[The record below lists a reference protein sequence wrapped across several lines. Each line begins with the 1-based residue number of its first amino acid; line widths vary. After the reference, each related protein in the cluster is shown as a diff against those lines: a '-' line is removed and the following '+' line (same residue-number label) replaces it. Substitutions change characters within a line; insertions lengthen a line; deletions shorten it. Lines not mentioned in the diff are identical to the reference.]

1 MCPLLAG
8 ELKSQ
13 VSSQC
18 WPLAY
23 PTAFQ
28 LCSHNMLG
36 PLSLWVPEQL
46 CGAEQPYPQEITL
59 LIKQLGFE
67 SC

>member
-8 ELKSQ
+8 EPKSQ
-13 VSSQC
+13 VSSQY

-36 PLSLWVPEQL
+36 PPSLWVPEQL
-46 CGAEQPYPQEITL
+46 YPQEITL